1 MSVLTPVRYA
11 YPIRRRLAS
20 RLAIFG
26 GACALVTVAHAL
38 LR

>member
-1 MSVLTPVRYA
+1 MAALAPVRGA
-11 YPIRRRLAS
+11 YSIRRRLAS

-26 GACALVTVAHAL
+26 GAAVLVSVAHAL